1 MDWQDRLFDLRLRAL
16 AQARRFDARP
26 KRERVMMLMAVAAV
40 LLLAGDRFWLTPA
53 FRHFHTA
60 SSALAAARVDQ
71 QLLADESDRRRVQG
85 DAQRRELDATIA
97 QWRQRTAQG
106 AQALA
111 DTQAGLIGPD
121 RMVALLEQML
131 PKHGGAKIVGLKTL
145 APQDARLPLPLPA
158 PAAPAA
164 PAPAAL
170 MLPGGVASAVPALA
184 SALAAP
190 AGAAPV
196 APVAPPVAL
205 PPSDGAPLYR
215 HGVEITVEGAYGD
228 LMGYLASLET
238 LPGPRLLWGGV
249 KLKVE
254 KHPTVQL
261 SLTVYTLSLD
271 RAWLEL

>member
-1 MDWQDRLFDLRLRAL
+1 MDWQDRLFDLRQRVL

-53 FRHFHTA
+53 FRHFHAA
-60 SSALAAARVDQ
+60 SSALTTARVDQ

-85 DAQRRELDATIA
+85 DAQRRALDADIA
-97 QWRQRTAQG
+97 QWRQRTTQG

-131 PKHGGAKIVGLKTL
+131 PKQGGVKIVGLKTL
-145 APQDARLPLPLPA
+145 APQDARLPLPAQAATPA
-158 PAAPAA
+158 PATAGLALPALA
-164 PAPAAL
+164 
-170 MLPGGVASAVPALA
+170 ASAVPALA

-190 AGAAPV
+190 NGSATPNPTPAV
-196 APVAPPVAL
+196 L

-228 LMGYLASLET
+228 LMGYLASLEA